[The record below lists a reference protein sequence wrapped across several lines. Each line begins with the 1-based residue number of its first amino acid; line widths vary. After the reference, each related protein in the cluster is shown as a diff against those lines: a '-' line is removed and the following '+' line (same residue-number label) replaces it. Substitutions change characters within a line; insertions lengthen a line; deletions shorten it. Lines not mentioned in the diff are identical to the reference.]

1 MNNYLTIGEVAKI
14 TRLPISTLRYYDSQ
28 GIVEPYYKDEKTNY
42 RYYRLYQIP
51 ILQMVVHLKKLGF
64 NNASIKS
71 HLKNLNYAHTLK
83 LMDKM
88 MAETRKE
95 IERLEVLEEEL
106 KENAAQMRYLIRL
119 ENEVDTFFEEEMAID
134 GIYADITDNNSYE
147 GISRAFKKLDSLLY
161 GVNQS
166 FVPMGLYA
174 FTISEKRMIAEEY
187 QFDKLVVLKK
197 FENYNERYIIPK
209 KHYICLV
216 CQGSFDTIDK
226 NIQRV
231 KDKTEEKNV
240 EIDGDTIINIV
251 SGPAFQKNPF
261 EAMYILK
268 VPIKKKNME

>member
-1 MNNYLTIGEVAKI
+1 MNNYLTIGEVSKI

-28 GIVEPYYKDEKTNY
+28 GIVKPYYKDEETNY

-88 MAETRKE
+88 MEEIKKE
-95 IERLEVLEEEL
+95 IERLETLEEEL
-106 KENAAQMRYLIRL
+106 KENATQVKYLMKL
-119 ENEVDTFFEEEMAID
+119 ENEVDTFYEEDLTID
-134 GIYADITDNNSYE
+134 GIYADISNNNSYE
-147 GISRAFKKLDSLLY
+147 GISQAFKSLDNVLY
-161 GVNQS
+161 DVNQS
-166 FVPMGLYA
+166 FVPMGIYA
-174 FTISEKRMIAEEY
+174 FTIKEERMISGDYE
-187 QFDKLVVLKK
+187 FDKLAVLKK
-197 FENYNERYIIPK
+197 FENYKDRYVVPE

-216 CQGSFDTIDK
+216 CQGSFDSIGE
-226 NIQRV
+226 NIQRI
-231 KDKTEEKNV
+231 KDRIEEKSFK
-240 EIDGDTIINIV
+240 IDGDTIINIV

-268 VPIKKKNME
+268 VPVKKR